1 MDSHIPELRTNR
13 LLLRG
18 FCGKDFADYQRMTA
32 DSEVMAHLGG
42 VLAPPLSWRQMAMH
56 AGHWA
61 LRGYGNWAIERLAD
75 GVVIGRAGLWNP
87 EGWPGI
93 ELGWALRRD
102 AWGHGYA
109 TEAAAAALRWGF
121 DDLAIDTILS
131 LIDPSNAASA
141 RVAERLDF
149 GFDRRISVGTQ
160 EIDVY
165 RRDRQRV

>member
-56 AGHWA
+56 
-61 LRGYGNWAIERLAD
+61 
-75 GVVIGRAGLWNP
+75 
-87 EGWPGI
+87 
-93 ELGWALRRD
+93 
-102 AWGHGYA
+102 
-109 TEAAAAALRWGF
+109 
-121 DDLAIDTILS
+121 
-131 LIDPSNAASA
+131 NAASA